1 MPIFDLSG
9 GAEEGG
15 LRAIRNYAIALAIT
29 VTAMV
34 LQLTLWRVFYPFPLL
49 FYLPAIGLA
58 ALSGGVG
65 PGVLAAI
72 VSAVAIFHF
81 GWPGPSL
88 GGHGSAVVPSFLGYA
103 IVAAATILTI
113 QAIRKELMRL
123 RAQQAQTLAQLS
135 LEKERLNS
143 LQHRMTTNMQAVA
156 SLLTLQKMKLRS
168 DPGSAARVL
177 DDARQRVVELS
188 QINRRLS
195 ERAADGQ
202 GIRQYLQLLCADF
215 QSAALS
221 HEILCTTAGD
231 VDIKDPDKLLA
242 LSVLIGEAVGNAL
255 KHGFRDNQAGTVVV
269 NLRRTAPARCQL
281 TVADN
286 GRGLPPHIDPAIAGT
301 SGFLI
306 MQAMTVQL
314 GGKIEA
320 SPSEQGTTLIVN
332 FEA

>member
-9 GAEEGG
+9 GVDESGP
-15 LRAIRNYAIALAIT
+15 RAIRNDVAALAMTAVAIALQA
-29 VTAMV
+29 A
-34 LQLTLWRVFYPFPLL
+34 LWRVSYPFPLL
-49 FYLPAIGLA
+49 FVLPAIGLA
-58 ALSGGVG
+58 AFYGGVG
-65 PGVLAAI
+65 PGTLTAI
-72 VSAVAIFHF
+72 VSAVAIFYF
-81 GWPGPSL
+81 AWPGPHDL
-88 GGHGSAVVPSFLGYA
+88 HGWAVVPPFLVYA
-103 IVAAATILTI
+103 LVAAATIL
-113 QAIRKELMRL
+113 ALRAVRKELMRL
-123 RAQQAQTLAQLS
+123 RGQQAQTIAQLS
-135 LEKERLNS
+135 LEKERLNA

-215 QSAALS
+215 QSAAMS
-221 HEILCTTAGD
+221 HEILCTTAGV

-255 KHGFRDNQAGTVVV
+255 KHGFRDNQVGTVVV

-286 GRGLPPHIDPAIAGT
+286 GRGLPQHIDPAVAGT

-306 MQAMTVQL
+306 MQAMAVQL
-314 GGKIEA
+314 GGKLEA